1 MINAKHV
8 IANSSLEYKLSYKIK
23 PHDGKNYTL
32 GCIHEFLHMTMV
44 VSGYTETNCFL
55 SYTIFHL
62 TGGSAIL
69 TYRVKDVLN
78 DFDGSR

>member
-1 MINAKHV
+1 
-8 IANSSLEYKLSYKIK
+8 
-23 PHDGKNYTL
+23 
-32 GCIHEFLHMTMV
+32 MTMV

-69 TYRVKDVLN
+69 KCRVKDVLN
-78 DFDGSR
+78 DLDGSRCYKCVECKKLWDADFSDVSLRYAFFAFSNGIVSD